1 MRKVLL
7 WLTRWLVGGVFLFS
21 GFVKSVDAWGLAY
34 KLEEYFEVF
43 GLSGLDGLAPFLSI
57 IFNTLEMALGAAIIM
72 GFVPVLTT
80 GLLVLLIVFFTFLT
94 GYSALFNAVKDCGC
108 FGDAIK
114 LTPEQSFLKDV
125 VLLVLTL
132 FLWRGRAHIRPLGNA
147 RWAVYITLI
156 TAAVAF
162 AMNYYSYR
170 CDAIIDFRPYRP
182 GNDIAQLMAIPE
194 GAPVD
199 EYRTTIIYRN
209 KQTGRTKEFAM
220 NALPDDTAWEW
231 VETRNILVKE
241 GYKPPIHDFIISSA
255 EGDDLTAEF
264 LEDSGWKLLIVLRD
278 LSSIRPRMV
287 DKMLSLVVGTAGMN
301 GQPVKAWVVTAATP
315 DEVQAFRK
323 KYQALFDFYF
333 MDHTT
338 LKTITRSNPGVLLL
352 KGSTIK
358 AKWSACHFPEVTDV
372 LHAMNKTI

>member
-1 MRKVLL
+1 
-7 WLTRWLVGGVFLFS
+7 
-21 GFVKSVDAWGLAY
+21 
-34 KLEEYFEVF
+34 
-43 GLSGLDGLAPFLSI
+43 
-57 IFNTLEMALGAAIIM
+57 
-72 GFVPVLTT
+72 
-80 GLLVLLIVFFTFLT
+80 
-94 GYSALFNAVKDCGC
+94 
-108 FGDAIK
+108 
-114 LTPEQSFLKDV
+114 
-125 VLLVLTL
+125 
-132 FLWRGRAHIRPLGNA
+132 
-147 RWAVYITLI
+147 
-156 TAAVAF
+156 
-162 AMNYYSYR
+162 
-170 CDAIIDFRPYRP
+170 
-182 GNDIAQLMAIPE
+182 
-194 GAPVD
+194 
-199 EYRTTIIYRN
+199 
-209 KQTGRTKEFAM
+209 M

-255 EGDDLTAEF
+255 GGDDLTAEF